1 MSSYCPDANVWIAL
15 TYRGHQHHLSANS
28 WFATLDDE
36 TAYFC
41 RLTQLGFLR
50 LLTLSQVMH
59 EDIQSQKQAW
69 VTYDRL
75 MESENVAFLTEP
87 DAAQLEFT
95 LRRLSSSTLASS
107 QQWPDAYLAAFAN
120 TSALT
125 LSLLIGHYLEVHPER
140 CCFYP
145 SRSNSIRT
153 SVLLR

>member
-1 MSSYCPDANVWIAL
+1 MSSYCPDVNVWIAL

-41 RLTQLGFLR
+41 RLTQL
-50 LLTLSQVMH
+50 
-59 EDIQSQKQAW
+59 
-69 VTYDRL
+69 
-75 MESENVAFLTEP
+75 

-125 LSLLIGHYLEVHPER
+125 LVTFDRAL
-140 CCFYP
+140 
-145 SRSNSIRT
+145 SRRAPGT
-153 SVLLR
+153 VLLLS

>member
-1 MSSYCPDANVWIAL
+1 MSSYCPDVNVWIAL

-41 RLTQLGFLR
+41 RL
-50 LLTLSQVMH
+50 MH

-125 LSLLIGHYLEVHPER
+125 LVTFDRAL
-140 CCFYP
+140 
-145 SRSNSIRT
+145 SRSAPGT
-153 SVLLR
+153 VLLLS

>member
-1 MSSYCPDANVWIAL
+1 MSSYCPDVNVWIAL

-75 MESENVAFLTEP
+75 MESDNVAFLAEP

-125 LSLLIGHYLEVHPER
+125 LVTFDRAL
-140 CCFYP
+140 
-145 SRSNSIRT
+145 SRSAPGT
-153 SVLLR
+153 VLLLS